1 MDKKRNRFISAASV
15 LPPRL
20 FSILASVPESITDKA
35 QEIILRVNRPL
46 CVQTPEKR
54 YYFTENNC
62 VTDTI
67 LDSQMVVL
75 SSREMFETFQNMCNY
90 SVYSRQNE
98 INSGFITLKAGHRA
112 GICGSA
118 VLVDKKIT
126 NIKDV
131 TTINIRIAKEIFGCS
146 NELFRR
152 VELLKGVLICGAPCS
167 GKTTILRDLA
177 RQLSYK
183 YKVSLIDERSE
194 LASVVNGDFQNDIGL
209 CDVFDGYIKSEAITQ
224 ALRTMSPDII
234 VCDELST
241 ESDVE
246 AVKQSLN
253 SGVAFI
259 ATMHADSIETLKKRP
274 IARRLISTQAFSY
287 IVFLDSREKVG
298 AIKDIV
304 ESSSISGDFND

>member
-126 NIKDV
+126 NIINGILNIFI
-131 TTINIRIAKEIFGCS
+131 TIIKSAFEFKAIGG
-146 NELFRR
+146 
-152 VELLKGVLICGAPCS
+152 GVLG
-167 GKTTILRDLA
+167 
-177 RQLSYK
+177 
-183 YKVSLIDERSE
+183 
-194 LASVVNGDFQNDIGL
+194 SVVIGIQRGI
-209 CDVFDGYIKSEAITQ
+209 FSSEAGIGT
-224 ALRTMSPDII
+224 
-234 VCDELST
+234 
-241 ESDVE
+241 
-246 AVKQSLN
+246 
-253 SGVAFI
+253 
-259 ATMHADSIETLKKRP
+259 
-274 IARRLISTQAFSY
+274 
-287 IVFLDSREKVG
+287 G
-298 AIKDIV
+298 AIAAAATETNTTEEKLSQGYTQMLGVYITTFLICT
-304 ESSSISGDFND
+304 STALIL

>member
-1 MDKKRNRFISAASV
+1 MDKKRNRFKSAATV

-20 FSILASVPESITDKA
+20 FSVLTSVPESITDKV

-67 LDSQMVVL
+67 FDSQMVVL

-98 INSGFITLKAGHRA
+98 INSGFITLKGGHRA
-112 GICGSA
+112 GICGTA
-118 VLVDKKIT
+118 VLNDKKIA
-126 NIKDV
+126 NVKDI

-152 VELLKGVLICGAPCS
+152 VESLKGVLICGAPCS

-183 YKVSLIDERSE
+183 HKISLIDERSE

-259 ATMHADSIETLKKRP
+259 ATMHADSIEMLKKRP
-274 IARRLISTQAFSY
+274 IARQLLNTQAFSY

-298 AIKDIV
+298 VIKDV
-304 ESSSISGDFND
+304 VNNNSISGGFND